1 MKKILFISNIPT
13 PYRNDFYNELG
24 KITDLTVVYEA
35 EGASNQGICFN
46 WDISKVKN
54 YNAIFLKKGDIEE
67 NKIIFKIIDW
77 LKLKWDCIFVTNY
90 SYRTEMVALLYLKIH
105 HIPYVM
111 EVDGGTIKKENLLKT
126 IIKKILISGAKKY
139 FSPSK
144 QTDEFL
150 GKYGAKEQSIVRY
163 PFTPLTEKQIL
174 KTPISKDEKDAI
186 KGKLGIKT
194 EKVIVGVG
202 QLIDRKGWDI
212 LLASACDIK
221 ADIYIIG
228 EGKLRQQFEML
239 IKENNLKNVHLVG
252 FLSCEE
258 TTKYYQAADIF
269 VLPTRYDVWGLVIN
283 EALAN
288 GLPVITTQNC
298 IAGKELIKDD
308 KNGYLVSADDEK
320 ELYLKINTLLLDE
333 ELRKH
338 MCINALN
345 SIKEYT
351 IENMVK
357 VHKNVIYK
365 ID

>member
-1 MKKILFISNIPT
+1 
-13 PYRNDFYNELG
+13 
-24 KITDLTVVYEA
+24 
-35 EGASNQGICFN
+35 
-46 WDISKVKN
+46 
-54 YNAIFLKKGDIEE
+54 
-67 NKIIFKIIDW
+67 
-77 LKLKWDCIFVTNY
+77 
-90 SYRTEMVALLYLKIH
+90 MVALLYLKIH

-150 GKYGAKEQSIVRY
+150 EKYGAKEQSIVRY

-228 EGKLRQQFEML
+228 EGKLRQPFEML
-239 IKENNLKNVHLVG
+239 IKENN
-252 FLSCEE
+252 
-258 TTKYYQAADIF
+258 
-269 VLPTRYDVWGLVIN
+269 
-283 EALAN
+283 
-288 GLPVITTQNC
+288 
-298 IAGKELIKDD
+298 
-308 KNGYLVSADDEK
+308 
-320 ELYLKINTLLLDE
+320 
-333 ELRKH
+333 
-338 MCINALN
+338 
-345 SIKEYT
+345 
-351 IENMVK
+351 
-357 VHKNVIYK
+357 
-365 ID
+365 

>member
-1 MKKILFISNIPT
+1 M
-13 PYRNDFYNELG
+13 
-24 KITDLTVVYEA
+24 
-35 EGASNQGICFN
+35 
-46 WDISKVKN
+46 
-54 YNAIFLKKGDIEE
+54 
-67 NKIIFKIIDW
+67 
-77 LKLKWDCIFVTNY
+77 
-90 SYRTEMVALLYLKIH
+90 
-105 HIPYVM
+105 
-111 EVDGGTIKKENLLKT
+111 
-126 IIKKILISGAKKY
+126 
-139 FSPSK
+139 
-144 QTDEFL
+144 
-150 GKYGAKEQSIVRY
+150 
-163 PFTPLTEKQIL
+163 TEKQIL